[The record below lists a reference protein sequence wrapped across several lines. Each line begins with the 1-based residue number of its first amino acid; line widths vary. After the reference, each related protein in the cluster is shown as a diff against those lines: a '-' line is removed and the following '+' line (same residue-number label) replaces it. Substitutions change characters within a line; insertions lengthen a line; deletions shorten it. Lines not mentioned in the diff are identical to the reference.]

1 MLSISPKRYP
11 YCHLVVAVLIVLFFN
26 SPLAIALDGESASK
40 NKVSMDEVAM
50 QIRQFKS
57 WQILDASPQK
67 KETGSPY
74 FRFKLLHNN
83 GKVKIINIDPNKPNL
98 RRLE

>member
-1 MLSISPKRYP
+1 MISGLKKYRYILVILIF
-11 YCHLVVAVLIVLFFN
+11 HLGFAN
-26 SPLAIALDGESASK
+26 QANALDGQSASK
-40 NKVSMDEVAM
+40 NKVSMHEVAV

-67 KETGSPY
+67 KKSGYQY

-83 GKVKIINIDPNKPNL
+83 GKVKIINIDPNNPNL
-98 RRLE
+98 RTLE